1 MTITIAVE
9 RICMSTRICRVNV
22 CCWDSKTSM
31 GSALWHRLSMAH
43 GDIALWGH
51 PFWEPLFFDQWYSN
65 ILIFFS
71 ACYHIHPGIRGLVIR
86 TMMNPHQYFEK
97 LNWALPTGS
106 GPVGRSE
113 ISHKGHRLICRLS
126 SDIPT
131 CSLNIYSRL
140 FVWLFSHLGAEEHI
154 LNPSFWWSQL
164 MFVDYDAMWLR
175 LSK

>member
-1 MTITIAVE
+1 MAITVAVE
-9 RICMSTRICRVNV
+9 RICMSTRTCPENV

-51 PFWEPLFFDQWYSN
+51 PFWESLFWSMVLKHTDFLLRLLSYSPWCSWVCHTNNDESTSIFRKTQLSPANWQWSCGPERN
-65 ILIFFS
+65 ITQRPQVDLL
-71 ACYHIHPGIRGLVIR
+71 Y
-86 TMMNPHQYFEK
+86 
-97 LNWALPTGS
+97 
-106 GPVGRSE
+106 
-113 ISHKGHRLICRLS
+113 LS

-140 FVWLFSHLGAEEHI
+140 FAWLFSHLGVEEHI